1 MSATE
6 TTPTPRPLPRRR
18 LIAAGILVLIVLIG
32 ATVAGTVPRISTR
45 HALARVAAA
54 DTIPVVNVV
63 TVARAEAASSLTLPG
78 TVQPVH
84 QAAIYARA
92 TGYVKKFSVDIG
104 STVRAGQLLGI
115 IETPDLDQQLAQARA
130 ILQQD
135 QSLLALN
142 HTEDQRWQ
150 QMVRDSVVTVE
161 QYDEKRQA
169 YQGSQ
174 SAVVADQAN
183 VDRLTALVGFE
194 RIVAPFDGV
203 ITSRNIDVGEFVT
216 ATGGQSATLPS
227 GSSVAPSSLFGITQT
242 DTMRVYLSVPEADAP
257 SVHAGETAQIAVSEL
272 PNDTFTG
279 RVVRTARA
287 VDPTSRTL
295 LTEVQVVNTTGRLVP
310 GMYARVTVGFDREAP
325 PLTVPASAVLF
336 LPAGLTVAE
345 IGPDHV
351 VHRHVID
358 VGRDFGSYFE
368 VLSGVHD
375 GSILLDNPSDAVPNG
390 TRVQWRVHDDTT
402 RHQSVAVKRS

>member
-6 TTPTPRPLPRRR
+6 TTPTPRPVPRAR
-18 LIAAGILVLIVLIG
+18 LAMGGVFVLLVLIG
-32 ATVAGTVPRISTR
+32 ATVAGTVPRVATR
-45 HALARVAAA
+45 HALARVAAN
-54 DTIPVVNVV
+54 DTIPTVNVV
-63 TVARAEAASSLTLPG
+63 KVVRADAASSLTLPG
-78 TVQPVH
+78 TLQPVH

-92 TGYVKKFSVDIG
+92 TGYVQKFFVDIG

-130 ILQQD
+130 VLRQD
-135 QSLLALN
+135 ETMLSLN
-142 HTEDQRWQ
+142 RTEDQRWR
-150 QMVRDSVVTVE
+150 QMVQDSVVTVE
-161 QYDEKRQA
+161 QYDQKRQA
-169 YQGSQ
+169 YQGSEA
-174 SAVVADQAN
+174 AVVGDQAN

-203 ITSRNIDVGEFVT
+203 ITSRNIDVGAFVT
-216 ATGGQSATLPS
+216 ATGGQSAALPS

-242 DTMRVYLSVPEADAP
+242 DTMRVYLAVPELDAP
-257 SVHAGETAQIAVSEL
+257 SVRPGETAQIAVSEL

-295 LTEVQVVNTTGRLVP
+295 LTEVQIVNTTGKLVP
-310 GMYARVTVGFDREAP
+310 GMYARATLGFDRETP

-345 IGPDHV
+345 IGADHI

-368 VLSGVHD
+368 VLSGVSD
-375 GSILLDNPSDAVPNG
+375 GTILLDNPSDAIPNG
-390 TRVQWRVHDDTT
+390 TRVRWQPHADTT
-402 RHQSVAVKRS
+402 HAQLVK

>member
-6 TTPTPRPLPRRR
+6 TTPTPRPIPKRR
-18 LIAAGILVLIVLIG
+18 LVMGGAFILVLLIG
-32 ATVAGTVPRISTR
+32 ATIAGTVPRIATQ
-45 HALARVAAA
+45 HALARVAAV
-54 DTIPVVNVV
+54 DTIPTVNVV
-63 TVARAEAASSLTLPG
+63 SVARAGAASSLTLPG
-78 TVQPVH
+78 TLQPVH

-92 TGYVKKFSVDIG
+92 TGYVKKFFVDLG
-104 STVRAGQLLGI
+104 STVHAGQVLGI

-130 ILQQD
+130 VLHQD
-135 QSLLALN
+135 ETMLALN
-142 HTEDQRWQ
+142 RTEDQRWQ

-161 QYDEKRQA
+161 QYDQKRQA

-174 SAVVADQAN
+174 AAVLGDQAN
-183 VDRLTALVGFE
+183 VDRLVALVGFE

-203 ITSRNIDVGEFVT
+203 ITSRNIDVGAFVT

-242 DTMRVYLSVPEADAP
+242 DTMRVYLSVPETDAP
-257 SVHAGETAQIAVSEL
+257 SVRPGETAQILVSEL

-287 VDPTSRTL
+287 VDPASRTL
-295 LTEVQVVNTTGRLVP
+295 LTEVQIVNTTGKLVP
-310 GMYARVTVGFDREAP
+310 GMYARATLGFDRQTP

-345 IGPDHV
+345 IDSNHV
-351 VHRHVID
+351 VRRHVID

-375 GSILLDNPSDAVPNG
+375 GSLLLDNPSDAVPNG
-390 TRVQWRVHDDTT
+390 TRVQWQVHADTT
-402 RHQSVAVKRS
+402 RAQPVAVR

>member
-6 TTPTPRPLPRRR
+6 TTPTPHPIPKRR
-18 LIAAGILVLIVLIG
+18 LVVGGVSALVVLIG
-32 ATVAGTVPRISTR
+32 ATVAGTVPRVATR

-54 DTIPVVNVV
+54 DTIPTVNVV
-63 TVARAEAASSLTLPG
+63 TVARADAASSLTLPG

-84 QAAIYARA
+84 QAAIDARA
-92 TGYVKKFSVDIG
+92 TGYVKKFFVDIG
-104 STVRAGQLLGI
+104 SPVRAGQLLGI

-130 ILQQD
+130 ILAQD
-135 QSLLALN
+135 QSMLALN
-142 HTEDQRWQ
+142 RTENQRWQ

-161 QYDEKRQA
+161 QYDQKRQA

-174 SAVVADQAN
+174 SAVVGDQAN
-183 VDRLTALVGFE
+183 VDRLTALVAFE

-203 ITSRNIDVGEFVT
+203 ITSRNIDVGAFVT

-227 GSSVAPSSLFGITQT
+227 GSTVAPSSLFGITQT

-257 SVHAGETAQIAVSEL
+257 SVHAGETAHIAVSEL
-272 PNDTFTG
+272 PSDTFTG

-295 LTEVQVVNTTGRLVP
+295 LTEVQIVNTTGKLVP
-310 GMYARVTVGFDREAP
+310 GMYTRVTLGFDRQTP

-336 LPAGLTVAE
+336 LPDGLTVAE
-345 IGPDHV
+345 IGSDHV
-351 VHRHVID
+351 VRRHVIE

-368 VLSGVHD
+368 VLSGVQD
-375 GSILLDNPSDAVPNG
+375 GSLLLDNPSDAVPDG
-390 TRVQWRVHDDTT
+390 TRVRWQVHADTT
-402 RHQSVAVKRS
+402 RTQPVPVK

>member
-1 MSATE
+1 M
-6 TTPTPRPLPRRR
+6 
-18 LIAAGILVLIVLIG
+18 GGVFILALLIG
-32 ATVAGTVPRISTR
+32 ATIAGTVPRIATQ
-45 HALARVAAA
+45 HALARVAAV
-54 DTIPVVNVV
+54 DTIPTVNVV
-63 TVARAEAASSLTLPG
+63 TVARADAASSLTLPG
-78 TVQPVH
+78 TLQPVH

-92 TGYVKKFSVDIG
+92 TGYVKKFFVDLG
-104 STVRAGQLLGI
+104 STVHTGQLLGI

-130 ILQQD
+130 LLHQD
-135 QSLLALN
+135 ETMLALN
-142 HTEDQRWQ
+142 RTEDQRWQ

-161 QYDEKRQA
+161 QYDQKRQA

-174 SAVVADQAN
+174 AAVLGDQAN
-183 VDRLTALVGFE
+183 VDRLVALVGFE

-203 ITSRNIDVGEFVT
+203 ITSRNIDVGAFVT

-257 SVHAGETAQIAVSEL
+257 SVRPGETAQISVSEL

-287 VDPTSRTL
+287 VDPASRTL
-295 LTEVQVVNTTGRLVP
+295 LTEVQIVNTTGKLVP
-310 GMYARVTVGFDREAP
+310 GMYARATLGFDRQTP

-345 IGPDHV
+345 IDSNHV
-351 VHRHVID
+351 VRRHVID

-375 GSILLDNPSDAVPNG
+375 GSLLLDNPSDAVPNG
-390 TRVQWRVHDDTT
+390 TRVQWQVHADTT
-402 RHQSVAVKRS
+402 RAQPVTVK

>member
-6 TTPTPRPLPRRR
+6 TTPTPRPITKRR
-18 LIAAGILVLIVLIG
+18 LVVAGAFILIVLIG
-32 ATVAGTVPRISTR
+32 ATIAGTVPRVATQR
-45 HALARVAAA
+45 ALARVAAN
-54 DTIPVVNVV
+54 DTIPTVNVV
-63 TVARAEAASSLTLPG
+63 VVARAAAASSVTLPG
-78 TVQPVH
+78 TIQPAH

-92 TGYVKKFSVDIG
+92 TGYVKKFFVDIG
-104 STVRAGQLLGI
+104 STVRAGQLLGV

-130 ILQQD
+130 ILAQD
-135 QSLLALN
+135 QSMLALN
-142 HTEDQRWQ
+142 RTEDQRWQ

-161 QYDEKRQA
+161 QYDQKRQA

-174 SAVVADQAN
+174 AAVLGDQAN

-203 ITSRNIDVGEFVT
+203 ITSRNIDVGAFVT

-227 GSSVAPSSLFGITQT
+227 GSSVAPSSLFGLTQT

-257 SVHAGETAQIAVSEL
+257 SVRAGEMAQIAVSEL
-272 PNDTFTG
+272 PSDAFSG

-287 VDPTSRTL
+287 VDPASRTL
-295 LTEVQVVNTTGRLVP
+295 LTEVQILNTTGKLVP
-310 GMYARVTVGFDREAP
+310 GMYARVTLGFDRETP

-345 IGPDHV
+345 IGSDHI

-368 VLSGVHD
+368 VLSGVRD
-375 GSILLDNPSDAVPNG
+375 GSLLLDNPSDAVPNG
-390 TRVQWRVHDDTT
+390 TRVRWQVHDDTT
-402 RHQSVAVKRS
+402 RPQPVAAK

>member
-6 TTPTPRPLPRRR
+6 TAPTPRPIPKRR
-18 LIAAGILVLIVLIG
+18 LVMGGAFILILLIG
-32 ATVAGTVPRISTR
+32 ATIAGTVPRIATQ
-45 HALARVAAA
+45 HALARVAAV
-54 DTIPVVNVV
+54 DTIPTVNVV
-63 TVARAEAASSLTLPG
+63 SVARAGAASSLTLPG
-78 TVQPVH
+78 TLQPAH

-92 TGYVKKFSVDIG
+92 TGYVKKFFVDLG
-104 STVRAGQLLGI
+104 STVHAGQVLGV

-130 ILQQD
+130 LLHQD
-135 QSLLALN
+135 ETMLALN
-142 HTEDQRWQ
+142 RTEDQRWQ

-161 QYDEKRQA
+161 QYDQKRQA

-174 SAVVADQAN
+174 AAVLGDQAN
-183 VDRLTALVGFE
+183 VDRLVALVGFE

-203 ITSRNIDVGEFVT
+203 ITSRNIDVGAFVT
-216 ATGGQSATLPS
+216 ATGGQSAALPS
-227 GSSVAPSSLFGITQT
+227 GSSVAPTSLFGITQT

-257 SVHAGETAQIAVSEL
+257 SVRPGETAQILVSEL

-287 VDPTSRTL
+287 VDPASRTL
-295 LTEVQVVNTTGRLVP
+295 LTEVQIVNATGKLVP
-310 GMYARVTVGFDREAP
+310 GMYARATLGFDRETP

-345 IGPDHV
+345 IDSNHV
-351 VHRHVID
+351 VRRHVID

-375 GSILLDNPSDAVPNG
+375 GSLLLDNPSDAVPNG
-390 TRVQWRVHDDTT
+390 TRVQWQVHADTT
-402 RHQSVAVKRS
+402 RAQPVTVK

>member
-1 MSATE
+1 M
-6 TTPTPRPLPRRR
+6 
-18 LIAAGILVLIVLIG
+18 GGVFILALLIG
-32 ATVAGTVPRISTR
+32 ATIAGTVPRIATQ
-45 HALARVAAA
+45 HALARVAAV
-54 DTIPVVNVV
+54 DTIPTVNVV
-63 TVARAEAASSLTLPG
+63 TVARADAASSLTLPG
-78 TVQPVH
+78 TLQPVH

-92 TGYVKKFSVDIG
+92 TGYVKKFFVDLG
-104 STVRAGQLLGI
+104 STVHTGQLLGI

-130 ILQQD
+130 LLHQD
-135 QSLLALN
+135 ETMLALN
-142 HTEDQRWQ
+142 RTEDQRWQ

-161 QYDEKRQA
+161 QYDQKRQA

-174 SAVVADQAN
+174 AAVLGDQAN
-183 VDRLTALVGFE
+183 VDRLVALVGFE

-203 ITSRNIDVGEFVT
+203 ITSRNIDVGAFVT

-242 DTMRVYLSVPEADAP
+242 DTMRVYLSVPETDAP
-257 SVHAGETAQIAVSEL
+257 SVRPGEIAQISVSEL

-287 VDPTSRTL
+287 VDPASRTL
-295 LTEVQVVNTTGRLVP
+295 LTEVQIVNTTGKLVP
-310 GMYARVTVGFDREAP
+310 GMYARATLGFDRQTP

-345 IGPDHV
+345 IDSNHV
-351 VHRHVID
+351 VRRHVID

-375 GSILLDNPSDAVPNG
+375 GSLLLDNPSDAVPNG
-390 TRVQWRVHDDTT
+390 TRVQWQVHADTT
-402 RHQSVAVKRS
+402 RAQPVTVK

>member
-6 TTPTPRPLPRRR
+6 TAPTPRPIPKRR
-18 LIAAGILVLIVLIG
+18 LVMGGVFILILLIG
-32 ATVAGTVPRISTR
+32 ATIAGTVPRIATQ
-45 HALARVAAA
+45 HALARVAAV
-54 DTIPVVNVV
+54 DTIPTVNVV
-63 TVARAEAASSLTLPG
+63 SVARAGAASSLTLPG
-78 TVQPVH
+78 TLQPVH

-92 TGYVKKFSVDIG
+92 TGYVKKFFVDLG
-104 STVRAGQLLGI
+104 STVHAGQVLGI

-130 ILQQD
+130 LLHQD
-135 QSLLALN
+135 ETMLALN
-142 HTEDQRWQ
+142 RTEDQRWQ

-161 QYDEKRQA
+161 QYDQKRQA

-174 SAVVADQAN
+174 AAVLGDQAN
-183 VDRLTALVGFE
+183 VDRLVALVGFE

-203 ITSRNIDVGEFVT
+203 ITSRNIDVGAFVT

-227 GSSVAPSSLFGITQT
+227 GSSVAPTSLFGITQT

-257 SVHAGETAQIAVSEL
+257 SVRPGETAQILVSEL

-287 VDPTSRTL
+287 VDPASRTL
-295 LTEVQVVNTTGRLVP
+295 LTEVQIVNTTGKLVP
-310 GMYARVTVGFDREAP
+310 GMYARATLGFDRQTP

-345 IGPDHV
+345 IDSDHV
-351 VHRHVID
+351 VQRHVID

-375 GSILLDNPSDAVPNG
+375 GSLLLDNPSDAVPNG
-390 TRVQWRVHDDTT
+390 TRVQWQVHADTT
-402 RHQSVAVKRS
+402 RAHPVTVK

>member
-1 MSATE
+1 MSETE
-6 TTPTPRPLPRRR
+6 TVPTPHPLPKRR
-18 LIAAGILVLIVLIG
+18 LVMAGAFVVVVLIG
-32 ATVAGTVPRISTR
+32 ATVAGTVPRIATQ
-45 HALARVAAA
+45 HALARVAAT
-54 DTIPVVNVV
+54 DTIPTVNVV
-63 TVARAEAASSLTLPG
+63 TVARAAAASSLTLPG
-78 TVQPVH
+78 TLQPVH

-92 TGYVKKFSVDIG
+92 TGYVKKFFVDIG
-104 STVRAGQLLGI
+104 STVHAGQLLGI

-130 ILQQD
+130 ILTQD
-135 QSLLALN
+135 QSMLALN
-142 HTEDQRWQ
+142 RTEDQRWQ

-161 QYDEKRQA
+161 QYDQKRQA

-174 SAVVADQAN
+174 AAVVGDQAN

-203 ITSRNIDVGEFVT
+203 ITSRNIDVGTFVT
-216 ATGGQSATLPS
+216 ATGSQTATLPS
-227 GSSVAPSSLFGITQT
+227 GSSVAPTSLFGITQT
-242 DTMRVYLSVPEADAP
+242 DTMRVYLSVPESDAP
-257 SVHAGETAQIAVSEL
+257 SVAVGETAQIGVSEL
-272 PNDTFTG
+272 PNDTVTG

-295 LTEVQVVNTTGRLVP
+295 LTEVQVVNTTGKLVP
-310 GMYARVTVGFDREAP
+310 GMYARVTLGFDRAAP

-351 VHRHVID
+351 VQRHVID

-368 VLSGVHD
+368 VLSGVHE
-375 GSILLDNPSDAVPNG
+375 GSLLLDNPSDAVPNG
-390 TRVQWRVHDDTT
+390 TRVRWRVHDDTT
-402 RHQSVAVKRS
+402 RHQPVAMK

>member
-6 TTPTPRPLPRRR
+6 TTPTPRPIPKRR
-18 LIAAGILVLIVLIG
+18 LVMGGAFILVLLIG
-32 ATVAGTVPRISTR
+32 ATIAGTVPRIATQ
-45 HALARVAAA
+45 HALARVAAV
-54 DTIPVVNVV
+54 DTIPTVNVV
-63 TVARAEAASSLTLPG
+63 SVARAGAASSLTLPG
-78 TVQPVH
+78 TLQPVH

-92 TGYVKKFSVDIG
+92 TGYVKKFFVDLG
-104 STVRAGQLLGI
+104 STVHAGQVLGI

-130 ILQQD
+130 VLHQD
-135 QSLLALN
+135 ETMLALN
-142 HTEDQRWQ
+142 RTEDQRWQ

-161 QYDEKRQA
+161 QYDQKRQA

-174 SAVVADQAN
+174 AAVLGDQAN
-183 VDRLTALVGFE
+183 VDRLAALVGFE

-203 ITSRNIDVGEFVT
+203 ITSRNIDVGAFVT

-242 DTMRVYLSVPEADAP
+242 DTMRVYLSVPETDAP
-257 SVHAGETAQIAVSEL
+257 SVRPGETAQILVSEL

-287 VDPTSRTL
+287 VDPASRTL
-295 LTEVQVVNTTGRLVP
+295 LTEVQIVNTTGKLVP
-310 GMYARVTVGFDREAP
+310 GMYARATLGFDRQTP

-345 IGPDHV
+345 IDSNHV
-351 VHRHVID
+351 VRRHVID

-368 VLSGVHD
+368 VLSGVRD
-375 GSILLDNPSDAVPNG
+375 GSLLLDNPSDAVPNG
-390 TRVQWRVHDDTT
+390 TRVQWQVHADTT
-402 RHQSVAVKRS
+402 RAQPVAVR

>member
-6 TTPTPRPLPRRR
+6 TAPTPRPIPKRR
-18 LIAAGILVLIVLIG
+18 LVMGGAFILVLLIG
-32 ATVAGTVPRISTR
+32 ATIAGTVPRIATQ
-45 HALARVAAA
+45 HALARVAAV
-54 DTIPVVNVV
+54 DTIPTVNVV
-63 TVARAEAASSLTLPG
+63 SVARAGAASSLTLPG
-78 TVQPVH
+78 TLQPVH

-92 TGYVKKFSVDIG
+92 TGYVKKFFVDLG
-104 STVRAGQLLGI
+104 STVHAGQVLGI

-130 ILQQD
+130 LLHQD
-135 QSLLALN
+135 ETMLALN
-142 HTEDQRWQ
+142 RTEDQRWQ

-161 QYDEKRQA
+161 QYDQKRQA

-174 SAVVADQAN
+174 AAVLGDQAN
-183 VDRLTALVGFE
+183 VDRLVALVGFE

-203 ITSRNIDVGEFVT
+203 ITSRNIDVGAFVT

-227 GSSVAPSSLFGITQT
+227 GSSVAPTSLFGITQT

-257 SVHAGETAQIAVSEL
+257 SVRPGETAQILVSEL

-287 VDPTSRTL
+287 VDPASRTL
-295 LTEVQVVNTTGRLVP
+295 LTEVQIVNATGKLVP
-310 GMYARVTVGFDREAP
+310 GMYARATLGFDRQTP

-345 IGPDHV
+345 IDSDHV
-351 VHRHVID
+351 VQRHVID

-375 GSILLDNPSDAVPNG
+375 GSLLLDNPSDAVPNG
-390 TRVQWRVHDDTT
+390 TRVQWQVHADTT
-402 RHQSVAVKRS
+402 RALPVTVK

>member
-6 TTPTPRPLPRRR
+6 TTPTPRPIPKRR
-18 LIAAGILVLIVLIG
+18 LVMGGAFILVLLIG
-32 ATVAGTVPRISTR
+32 ATIAGTVPRIATQ
-45 HALARVAAA
+45 HALARVAAV
-54 DTIPVVNVV
+54 DTIPTVNVV
-63 TVARAEAASSLTLPG
+63 SVARAGAASSLTLPG
-78 TVQPVH
+78 TLQPVH

-92 TGYVKKFSVDIG
+92 TGYVKKFFVDLG
-104 STVRAGQLLGI
+104 STVHAGQVLGI

-130 ILQQD
+130 VLHQD
-135 QSLLALN
+135 ETMLALN
-142 HTEDQRWQ
+142 RTEDQRWQ

-161 QYDEKRQA
+161 QYDQKRQA

-174 SAVVADQAN
+174 AAVLGDQAN
-183 VDRLTALVGFE
+183 VDRLAALVGFE

-203 ITSRNIDVGEFVT
+203 ITSRNIDVGAFVT

-227 GSSVAPSSLFGITQT
+227 GSSAAPSSLFGITQT
-242 DTMRVYLSVPEADAP
+242 DTMRVYLSVPETDAP
-257 SVHAGETAQIAVSEL
+257 SVRPGETAQILVSEL

-287 VDPTSRTL
+287 VDPASRTL
-295 LTEVQVVNTTGRLVP
+295 LTEVQIVNTTGKLVP
-310 GMYARVTVGFDREAP
+310 GMYARATLGFDRQTP

-345 IGPDHV
+345 IDSNHV
-351 VHRHVID
+351 VRRHVID

-368 VLSGVHD
+368 VLSGVRD
-375 GSILLDNPSDAVPNG
+375 GSLLLDNPSDAVPNG
-390 TRVQWRVHDDTT
+390 TRVQWQVHADTT
-402 RHQSVAVKRS
+402 RAQPVAVR

>member
-6 TTPTPRPLPRRR
+6 TAPTPRPIPKRR
-18 LIAAGILVLIVLIG
+18 LVVGGAFILILLIG
-32 ATVAGTVPRISTR
+32 ATIAGTVPRIATQ
-45 HALARVAAA
+45 HALARVAAV
-54 DTIPVVNVV
+54 DTIPTVNVV
-63 TVARAEAASSLTLPG
+63 SVARAGAASSLTLPG
-78 TVQPVH
+78 TLQPVH

-92 TGYVKKFSVDIG
+92 TGYVKKFFVDLG
-104 STVRAGQLLGI
+104 STVHAGQVLGI

-130 ILQQD
+130 LLHQD
-135 QSLLALN
+135 ETMLALN
-142 HTEDQRWQ
+142 RTEDQRWQ

-161 QYDEKRQA
+161 QYDQKRQA

-174 SAVVADQAN
+174 AAVLGDQAN
-183 VDRLTALVGFE
+183 VDRLAALVGFE

-203 ITSRNIDVGEFVT
+203 ITSRNIDVGAFVT

-227 GSSVAPSSLFGITQT
+227 GSSVAPTSLFGITQT

-257 SVHAGETAQIAVSEL
+257 SVRPGETAQILVSEL

-287 VDPTSRTL
+287 VDPASRTL
-295 LTEVQVVNTTGRLVP
+295 LTEVQIVNTTGKLVP
-310 GMYARVTVGFDREAP
+310 GMYARATLGFDRQTP

-345 IGPDHV
+345 IDSNHV
-351 VHRHVID
+351 VRRHVID

-368 VLSGVHD
+368 VLSGVRD
-375 GSILLDNPSDAVPNG
+375 GSLLLDNPSDAVPNG
-390 TRVQWRVHDDTT
+390 TRVQWQVHADTT
-402 RHQSVAVKRS
+402 RALPVTVK

>member
-6 TTPTPRPLPRRR
+6 TAPTPRPIPKRR
-18 LIAAGILVLIVLIG
+18 LVMGGVFILILLIG
-32 ATVAGTVPRISTR
+32 ATIAGTVPRIATQ
-45 HALARVAAA
+45 HALARVAAV
-54 DTIPVVNVV
+54 DTIPTVNVV
-63 TVARAEAASSLTLPG
+63 SVARAGAASSMTLPG
-78 TVQPVH
+78 TLQPVH

-92 TGYVKKFSVDIG
+92 TGYVKKFFVDLG
-104 STVRAGQLLGI
+104 STVHAGQVLGI

-130 ILQQD
+130 ILAQD
-135 QSLLALN
+135 QSMLTLN
-142 HTEDQRWQ
+142 RTEDQRWQ

-161 QYDEKRQA
+161 QYDQKRQA

-174 SAVVADQAN
+174 ASVLGDQAN
-183 VDRLTALVGFE
+183 VDRLSALVGFE

-203 ITSRNIDVGEFVT
+203 ITSRNIDVGAFVT

-227 GSSVAPSSLFGITQT
+227 GSSVAPTSLFGIAQT

-257 SVHAGETAQIAVSEL
+257 SVRPGETAQILVSEL

-287 VDPTSRTL
+287 VDPASRTL
-295 LTEVQVVNTTGRLVP
+295 LTEVQIVNATGKLVP
-310 GMYARVTVGFDREAP
+310 GMYARATLGFDRQTP

-345 IGPDHV
+345 IDSDHV
-351 VHRHVID
+351 VQRHVID

-375 GSILLDNPSDAVPNG
+375 GSLLLDNPSDAVPNG
-390 TRVQWRVHDDTT
+390 TRVQWQVHADTT
-402 RHQSVAVKRS
+402 RALPVTVK